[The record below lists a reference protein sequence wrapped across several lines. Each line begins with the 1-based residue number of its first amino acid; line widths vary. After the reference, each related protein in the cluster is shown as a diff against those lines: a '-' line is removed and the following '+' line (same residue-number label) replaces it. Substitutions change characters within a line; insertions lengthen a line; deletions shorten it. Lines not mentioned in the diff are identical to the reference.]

1 MLDFI
6 VYFKDITLM
15 ELILKVSA
23 ALEMKLETGCGVAR
37 WQRMY
42 VCKSFEVFCFSE
54 VILFNLTKRESKAFV
69 FSLPSSL
76 YHFLSLCHFLCCFV
90 FGVMRIEER

>member
-23 ALEMKLETGCGVAR
+23 ALEMKLDC
-37 WQRMY
+37 
-42 VCKSFEVFCFSE
+42 SE
-54 VILFNLTKRESKAFV
+54 PCHFDFLLCPTQNCPHHATVQV
-69 FSLPSSL
+69 FSIIHCPFMSEL
-76 YHFLSLCHFLCCFV
+76 FLCC
-90 FGVMRIEER
+90 GLDAHH

>member
-42 VCKSFEVFCFSE
+42 VCKSFEIFCFSE

-69 FSLPSSL
+69 FPPFIPLSFS
-76 YHFLSLCHFLCCFV
+76 LSLSLFVLLCVWCY
-90 FGVMRIEER
+90 ED